1 MKIIFIFFI
10 FRDVPGCSGMFQNI
24 PECSVFRVIF
34 IDAHDIWLFASARV
48 SLPSL
53 VSDFRPHSPALQIF
67 QWLDDSATCIDAVNV
82 KRRQNVGILMVGHL
96 EGKRKWVHFKF
107 LSYQTSIH
115 IPLSDGPTRSILVIY
130 WTNKKKVKKANN
142 AVISKFTSSVL
153 PANNNE
159 GKLCQS
165 LPIKL
170 KRTSHTKCGPPRD
183 FKE

>member
-1 MKIIFIFFI
+1 
-10 FRDVPGCSGMFQNI
+10 MFQNI
-24 PECSVFRVIF
+24 PECSVFRVLSTPTIF
-34 IDAHDIWLFASARV
+34 GFLRSARV

-115 IPLSDGPTRSILVIY
+115 IPLSDGPTRSMLVIY
-130 WTNKKKVKKANN
+130 WTNKKSKKANN
-142 AVISKFTSSVL
+142 QTNSSVFCSNAVRSKFTSSVL
-153 PANNNE
+153 PENNNE
-159 GKLCQS
+159 GNLCQS

-170 KRTSHTKCGPPRD
+170 KRTSHTKCDPPGD
-183 FKE
+183 FK